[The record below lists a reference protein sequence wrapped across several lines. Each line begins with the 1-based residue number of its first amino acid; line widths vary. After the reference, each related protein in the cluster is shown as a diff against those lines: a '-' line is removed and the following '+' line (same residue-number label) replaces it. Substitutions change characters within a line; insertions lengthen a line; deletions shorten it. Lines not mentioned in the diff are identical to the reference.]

1 MSFSI
6 KLKKCALLVLG
17 ASFFANLSAVVK
29 KPNVLLIVC
38 DDLNDYVETL
48 GGHPQTKTPHL
59 RKLIESGVSFTQAHC
74 NIPICNPSRASF
86 ATGIYPH
93 TSQQFGFEDW
103 DKNEILKNSRTM
115 MAHFSANGYHT
126 LGTGKVMHN
135 KDHQEWDEYGHPS
148 DYGPFLFDGK
158 DKIPHL
164 GVPSP
169 FRDDFG
175 IIDGTYGSLEKVS
188 HKTSPDTGKPYSW
201 LTGGWKKQRELK
213 YESDVDRD
221 PTGDE
226 LNAQWAVKRL
236 KELAAEK
243 KGKPFF
249 MGVGFVRP
257 HTPLIVPQEYFD
269 RFPLDSIKLP
279 EILKGDA
286 EDTFKKTVTS
296 KEDDRSGDRGTKM
309 YDSLIA
315 SYQGDREL
323 ALKKFIQA
331 YLASVASI
339 DDLVGDLLNTL
350 EETGLNKNTIVIFTS
365 DHGWGNGEKDYVYK
379 NSLWQESTR
388 VPLVFRVPGVS
399 KSGKSCNRPVSLV
412 DLYPTLLDLC
422 GLPDN
427 TMKNDKGRPLDG
439 FSVKPLLS
447 DPVKGKWEGP
457 DYAITA
463 LYKWAQYYDP
473 AYQSYSLRFK
483 DWRYIRYE
491 NGKEELYHTAKDGH
505 EWNNL
510 ALEQEHSKTLLKYRA
525 QLTSIIP
532 DSIPEKPKSAEQWK
546 SEYFNKNP
554 KADVNKNG
562 ELSWQE
568 LNAHKKLMAAPKDAE
583 YWKNFYFKKNPEA
596 DSNEDGTLSW
606 PEFHAHKKKAK
617 ASPKKK

>member
-1 MSFSI
+1 MHMTPWVPLTLATLIGFS
-6 KLKKCALLVLG
+6 LFG
-17 ASFFANLSAVVK
+17 SE

-48 GGHPQTKTPHL
+48 GGHPQTKTPNL
-59 RKLIESGVSFTQAHC
+59 RKFIESGVSFTQAHC

-93 TSQQFGFEDW
+93 TSRQFGFEDW
-103 DKNEILKNSRTM
+103 DKNEILNNSRTM

-135 KDHQEWDEYGHPS
+135 RDRQEWDEYGHPS

-175 IIDGTYGSLEKVS
+175 IIDGTYGPLEKVS

-201 LTGGWKKQRELK
+201 MTGGWKKQRELK
-213 YESDVDRD
+213 YESDSDRD

-236 KELAAEK
+236 NEIAEEK
-243 KGKPFF
+243 KSKPFF

-257 HTPLIVPQEYFD
+257 HTPLIVPQKYFD

-286 EDTFKKTVTS
+286 EDTFKNTVTS
-296 KEDDRSGDRGTKM
+296 QEDDRSGDRGTKM

-339 DDLVGDLLNTL
+339 DDLVGDLLKAL
-350 EETGLNKNTIVIFTS
+350 DETELAKNTIVIFTS
-365 DHGWGNGEKDYVYK
+365 DHGWGNGEKDYLYK
-379 NSLWQESTR
+379 NALWQESTR
-388 VPLVFRVPGVS
+388 VPLILRAPGVS
-399 KSGKSCNRPVSLV
+399 PKGKACDHPVSLV

-422 GLPDN
+422 GLPAN
-427 TMKNDKGRPLDG
+427 TMKNEKGRPLDG
-439 FSVKPLLS
+439 FSLKPLIS
-447 DPVKGKWEGP
+447 DPEKGKWQGP
-457 DYAITA
+457 DYALTA
-463 LYKWAQYYDP
+463 LYKWARYYDP
-473 AYQSYSLRFK
+473 AYQNYSLRFK
-483 DWRYIRYE
+483 GWRYVRYE
-491 NGKEELYHTAKDGH
+491 NGKEELYHTSKDEH

-510 ALEQEHSKTLLKYRA
+510 ALDSEYSDTLKKYRKK
-525 QLTSIIP
+525 LLSIIP
-532 DSIPEKPKSAEQWK
+532 ESIPEKPKSDEEWK
-546 SEYFNKNP
+546 DLYFKKNP
-554 KADVNKNG
+554 LADTNKDG
-562 ELSWQE
+562 TLSWPE
-568 LNAHKKLMAAPKDAE
+568 LNAHKKLKNAPKNAE
-583 YWKNFYFKKNPEA
+583 YWKNQYFKKNPGA
-596 DSNEDGTLSW
+596 DSNKDGKLSW
-606 PEFHAHKKKAK
+606 PEFHAHKKKQAD
-617 ASPKKK
+617 